1 MSDEPNNMSEEANIE
16 PIVDESDNGELITC
30 SKCGQLKP
38 AHHANP
44 HMCVDCTHAENNRLT
59 YYRQHQGDWIAEA
72 KAQGLEPWLQ
82 QPGETQWEYT
92 VWTAYR
98 DSYPGRRPTYA
109 AVAKQLNTSYSVVN
123 KISQRWSFPARMQLW
138 MIECDRITMLQRRD
152 EILNMNKEHVDMAA
166 RLRSKMSAAIDGI
179 IPEALKPSEIASLM
193 RISADLERKARVDT
207 LAQEELRRDLV
218 VDVGNPELK
227 KKQTNQGDL
236 KEVLDILMKA
246 GALGSITTIG
256 VKETT
261 TTTREVIARDD
272 TGTEAT
278 IMQGDEDE

>member
-1 MSDEPNNMSEEANIE
+1 M
-16 PIVDESDNGELITC
+16 GEMITC
-30 SKCGQLKP
+30 PRCGQVKE
-38 AHHANP
+38 AHPTDKHL
-44 HMCVDCTHAENNRLT
+44 CVDCAHAEDTRIT

-72 KAQGLEPWLQ
+72 KEQGLEPWLQ

-98 DSYPGRRPTYA
+98 DSYPGKRPTYSS
-109 AVAKQLNTSYSVVN
+109 VAQQLETTYNVVK

-138 MIECDRITMLQRRD
+138 MAECDRITMLQRRD
-152 EILNMNKEHVDMAA
+152 EILTMNKEHVDMAS
-166 RLRSKMSAAIDGI
+166 RLRAKMSIAIDKI
-179 IPEALKPSEIASLM
+179 DPALLKPGELASLM
-193 RISADLERKARVDT
+193 RLSTDLERKARIDT
-207 LAQEELRRDLV
+207 LAQEDLRKDLV
-218 VDVGNPELK
+218 VDNTNPDLK

-261 TTTREVIARDD
+261 TTTREVVARDD
-272 TGTEAT
+272 AGSTAT
-278 IMQGDEDE
+278 LLQEDDDE